1 MKVAGFDIGGANT
14 DLAVVDFENNEV
26 KNIEVDFAYLPM
38 WSNNEALPKV
48 LTELIESPSSLN
60 ADELSFIHFVFSA
73 SVLSDCHW
81 AFSFM

>member
-48 LTELIESPSSLN
+48 LTELIEN
-60 ADELSFIHFVFSA
+60 IDQFIKEIKALGSVRIVTESA
-73 SVLSDCHW
+73 HYVQIRKL
-81 AFSFM
+81 